1 MVVLEGHAPW
11 AETFWVDGPFGQ
23 ENRANGPSTQKGR
36 RLAVHRSSS
45 DPDPGTSDHS
55 REDLSTR
62 RTRPLLTPVRTVQDT
77 VNVALRLIAG
87 QDAEGRDI
95 DAALDRLAQVPFM
108 DRAEA
113 WR

>member
-1 MVVLEGHAPW
+1 MIYVDTGVVKHLIDVDETALEA
-11 AETFWVDGPFGQ
+11 A
-23 ENRANGPSTQKGR
+23 R
-36 RLAVHRSSS
+36 RQL
-45 DPDPGTSDHS
+45 GTS
-55 REDLSTR
+55 TIK
-62 RTRPLLTPVRTVQDT
+62 DT
-77 VNVALRLIAG
+77 VNAALRMASG